1 MLYTK
6 ERKLKMWNKGDDYKN
21 LINTKRWRGLRKIQ
35 LSNHPLCADCYQV
48 GIIEPACEV
57 HHVIPVESVSNREE
71 RKRLMFD
78 INNLVSLCHE
88 CHKRRH
94 VNLHSHKK
102 EENIRR
108 NKESTEWFRKKFF

>member
-21 LINTKRWRGLRKIQ
+21 LINTKRWRDLRKIQ